1 MLERIIAVYTAVIV
15 VPYFVLETTHYIQY
29 GDYLPMVLVDYIL
42 MALMVAAAYVSLSK
56 KFGSGAGLLCGAWG
70 YAFCLNWR
78 SYFWRAHALQEGDT
92 VGIAEPIDQVAM
104 VLLVTLVMSG
114 VVFAAS
120 LWLARPRNN
129 AKRA

>member
-1 MLERIIAVYTAVIV
+1 MLERIIAVYTALIV

-92 VGIAEPIDQVAM
+92 AGIAEPIDQVAM

-114 VVFAAS
+114 GVFVAS
-120 LWLARPRNN
+120 LWLAMPRNN